1 MDNSKTYS
9 FTLDKNELLFSID
22 AINFL
27 LNEMM
32 CIKIDDN
39 RQKVDNHSH
48 SLIALNS
55 KLSNHL
61 QSFAD

>member
-9 FTLDKNELLFSID
+9 ITLDKNELLFSID

-32 CIKIDDN
+32 CIKNDDN